1 MSTISIIMPV
11 YKGESTVQKTL
22 ESLLSQIKNF
32 DELIIINDAS
42 PDNSK
47 SIIENYLKGKI
58 EYKVINHEKNL
69 GLAKSYNDGILKS
82 IGSLVVTLHQD
93 VILEKDALEKLVEP
107 FSDTK
112 VVTTGHV
119 STFPYAQW
127 KKYSFW
133 KKCFFA
139 RFVGKEF
146 SGINGQFD
154 CFRKDALEK
163 VGLFDGKTFRS
174 AGEDADIL
182 YKLKKIGKIA
192 YPKAKII
199 HLQSLDQNFSYKDI
213 IFKQKQHSEARGTL
227 LRLGR
232 IGGFANICKIFF
244 REIMIIS
251 LLVPFLN
258 IVSLVLIVGY
268 SFIYTWPV
276 YLEEYKNPRIL
287 LLPFF
292 NIYLL
297 FVGFYY
303 SLRGFIYGKQRI

>member
-11 YKGESTVQKTL
+11 YKGASTVQKTL
-22 ESLLSQIKNF
+22 ESLLSQTKKF

-47 SIIENYLKGKI
+47 YIIEDYLKNKI
-58 EYKVINHEKNL
+58 EYKIIDHKKNW
-69 GLAKSYNDGILKS
+69 GLARSLNDGISKS
-82 IGSLVVTLHQD
+82 TGNLIVTLHQD
-93 VILEKDALEKLVEP
+93 VIFEPDALSFLIEP
-107 FSDTK
+107 FADPDL
-112 VVTTGHV
+112 VAAGHV
-119 STFPYAQW
+119 SAFPLDQW

-139 RFVGKEF
+139 RFAGKEF
-146 SGINGQFD
+146 SGLNGQFD
-154 CFRKDALEK
+154 CFRKNALEK
-163 VGLFDGKTFRS
+163 VGLFDGKTFKS

-182 YKLKKIGKIA
+182 FKLKKIGKIV

-213 IFKQKQHSEARGTL
+213 VFKQKQHSEARGTL

-232 IGGFANICKIFF
+232 IESFANICKIFF

-258 IVSLVLIVGY
+258 IFSLVLIVGY

-276 YLEEYKNPRIL
+276 YLEEYKNPRII

-303 SLRGFIYGKQRI
+303 SLRGFVYGKQRI